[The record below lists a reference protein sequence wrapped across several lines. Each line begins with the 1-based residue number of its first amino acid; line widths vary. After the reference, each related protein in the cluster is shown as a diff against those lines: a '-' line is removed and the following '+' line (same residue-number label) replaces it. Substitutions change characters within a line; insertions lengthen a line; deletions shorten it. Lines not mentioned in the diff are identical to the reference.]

1 MQSETQSFLILRQVV
16 RIITTGPYMVRALE
30 KISSSSSCSG
40 RISFDSCSLYPQN
53 EIGLSISSS
62 VVLCVFVV
70 LVYIVV
76 LV

>member
-30 KISSSSSCSG
+30 KISSSSCSG